1 MTAAPT
7 SAIGSAVPDTATR
20 DARQWRRLAR
30 VVWLQ
35 HRGAFIGMFAL
46 YVACAATILVGE
58 GSARSMFARY
68 VADHCVT
75 GAIRPACPTISNNF
89 ASMKD
94 PISAVLFVL
103 EILPVIVG
111 VFLGA
116 PIVAREIESG
126 TYRFTFSQATSRTR
140 YLVAAIA
147 MLGAFVAVGG
157 VVLGFLIAGWAHPFE
172 VAGVGE
178 SMWEPGNFVTSWW
191 MLAAWSLLG
200 VAVGAL
206 IGTVV
211 KRVVPAMATTLVL
224 VGGLVVATTAVG
236 VRQLISIAPLVG
248 NSITPRGL
256 GVGTIALPASRGDGP
271 RGAWLLRA
279 WMTGSHGVVLSPSQ
293 SSRVMALVSA
303 SKGSSGD
310 ALHLLALHDVSYW
323 VSYQPASR
331 FALFQGVAGAFLVL
345 LAAIATVITARR
357 LRHLA

>member
-1 MTAAPT
+1 MTVAPT

-20 DARQWRRLAR
+20 YARQWRRLAR

-35 HRGAFIGMFAL
+35 HRGAFIGMLVL

-58 GSARSMFARY
+58 GSAQSMFARY

-75 GAIRPACPTISNNF
+75 GAIRAACPSISNNF
-89 ASMKD
+89 ANMKD

-111 VFLGA
+111 VFLVA
-116 PIVAREIESG
+116 PLVAREIESG

-157 VVLGFLIAGWAHPFE
+157 VVLGLLIAGWAHPFE
-172 VAGVGE
+172 VVGVGE
-178 SMWEPGNFVTSWW
+178 SMWRPGNFVTSWW
-191 MLAAWSLLG
+191 LLAGWSLLG
-200 VAVGAL
+200 LAVGAF
-206 IGTVV
+206 IGTLV
-211 KRVVPAMATTLVL
+211 RRTVPAMATTLVV
-224 VGGLVVATTAVG
+224 VGGLVVATIVVG
-236 VRQLISIAPLVG
+236 VRQLISIAPLVS

-293 SSRVMALVSA
+293 SSRVMALLSV
-303 SKGSSGD
+303 SKGSSVG
-310 ALHLLALHDVSYW
+310 ALHLLALHHVSYW

-345 LAAIATVITARR
+345 LAAIATVLTARR